1 MAPSV
6 GIPQVSGTLKSRWI
20 ETEIEKATG
29 EIVLVP
35 LRCRLEARSHR
46 LRTVIQILGN
56 DCWITDHKT
65 AWVQSPDAHR
75 LTVDA
80 IDDAA
85 QEMADSL
92 VAQIEKDL
100 MAEP

>member
-1 MAPSV
+1 
-6 GIPQVSGTLKSRWI
+6 VSGTLKSRWI
-20 ETEIEKATG
+20 ETEIEKGAG
-29 EIVLVP
+29 EIILVP

-46 LRTVIQILGN
+46 LRTVIQVLKG
-56 DCWITDHKT
+56 DRWVTDHKT
-65 AWVQSPDAHR
+65 AWVQSPNAHR

-80 IDDAA
+80 MDDAA
-85 QEMADSL
+85 QDMADSL